1 MNTRDPWLA
10 RSCEHEP
17 CNQPSSMIALT
28 CGTHPSTSSSQQ
40 NLQQK
45 AVAHQPNIRPS
56 RRRAPATPKN
66 RTASALYRQHGRTD
80 GRCSDPRLHSPHPHP
95 TSKGCPESRIPDVEE
110 ERRTED
116 GSAGASK
123 VQLQT
128 MAVGGPLQAR
138 RPDREA
144 ASVPAR
150 EASPLVGRR
159 CAGTWGLG
167 GKMSTRCTSR
177 PPGGGGDGRKRSSQA
192 H

>member
-1 MNTRDPWLA
+1 MKTRDPWLA

-17 CNQPSSMIALT
+17 CNQPSNMIALT
-28 CGTHPSTSSSQQ
+28 CGTRPSTSSSQQ

-45 AVAHQPNIRPS
+45 AVAHQPNIRP
-56 RRRAPATPKN
+56 ATPKN

-80 GRCSDPRLHSPHPHP
+80 AAPIHGFTVHTHTPRQKVVRNPEFLM
-95 TSKGCPESRIPDVEE
+95 SKR
-110 ERRTED
+110 RARTED